1 MARNTSF
8 NRYDQD
14 TFRSYDEEPND
25 SEFVEYEPAPPMED
39 DYALPEEPMP
49 LFLSQGDEE
58 QPRQRRFGAGGD
70 VLQEKSLFWPRIF
83 KGSVVVAVLA
93 GIAFAV
99 LTVGNPLALF
109 ADAKASLPNA
119 GGDQT
124 GTVQAAAPQPATPTQ
139 SANAGP
145 TPVLPST
152 SGVRATPPTQQR
164 VTRDDIALALRSA
177 QPNQGQAQPDPAPPA
192 VVAAVTPVTA
202 PVTQAAPP
210 APVAQAAAPT
220 PARKIDADEL
230 AMLMSRAKG
239 LIAIGDIASARLLLE
254 RAADAQE
261 ATAALLLAQTYD
273 PAVLG
278 TQDMR
283 SITPDP
289 AMAREWYQKAARL
302 GSTDARQRLAQ
313 MQN

>member
-8 NRYDQD
+8 TPYDED
-14 TFRSYDEEPND
+14 RVGAYDEEPSDRD
-25 SEFVEYEPAPPMED
+25 SEFMAYGSAPSTAAED
-39 DYALPEEPMP
+39 YPFSEEPMP
-49 LFLSQGDEE
+49 LFLSGGDEE
-58 QPRQRRFGAGGD
+58 PRQRGFGTGGEGFD
-70 VLQEKSLFWPRIF
+70 DRAVVWPRVF
-83 KGSVVVAVLA
+83 KAAVVAA
-93 GIAFAV
+93 SAAAIAFAI

-119 GGDQT
+119 TADQS
-124 GTVQAAAPQPATPTQ
+124 GAAQTLNAQPTAATQ
-139 SANAGP
+139 LANAGP
-145 TPVLPST
+145 TPVLPS
-152 SGVRATPPTQQR
+152 SAGVRAAPSAPR
-164 VTRDDIALALRSA
+164 VTRDDIALALRAA
-177 QPNQGQAQPDPAPPA
+177 QQNQSQIQPDPAPPA
-192 VVAAVTPVTA
+192 AAA

-210 APVAQAAAPT
+210 T
-220 PARKIDADEL
+220 PARKLEADEL
-230 AMLMSRAKG
+230 AMLMTRAKG
-239 LIAIGDIASARLLLE
+239 MIAIGDIASARLLLE

-289 AMAREWYQKAARL
+289 AMARDWYQKAARL

>member
-8 NRYDQD
+8 TRYDQD

-39 DYALPEEPMP
+39 DYALPEDPMP
-49 LFLSQGDEE
+49 LFLSQGDEK
-58 QPRQRRFGAGGD
+58 PRQRRFGTGGD
-70 VLQEKSLFWPRIF
+70 VLQERSVVWPRIF
-83 KGSVVVAVLA
+83 KASVVAVAVA

-124 GTVQAAAPQPATPTQ
+124 GTVQTAAPQPAITTQ

-152 SGVRATPPTQQR
+152 AGVRTVPPTQQR

-177 QPNQGQAQPDPAPPA
+177 QQNQGQAQPDPAPPA
-192 VVAAVTPVTA
+192 AVTPVTTPVT
-202 PVTQAAPP
+202 PVTQAAP
-210 APVAQAAAPT
+210 PT

-239 LIAIGDIASARLLLE
+239 MIATGDIASARLLLE

>member
-1 MARNTSF
+1 MTRKTSF
-8 NRYDQD
+8 NPYDD
-14 TFRSYDEEPND
+14 ESVGAYDNEPSDPEFMAYRSSPSAEG
-25 SEFVEYEPAPPMED
+25 
-39 DYALPEEPMP
+39 DYPFSEEPMP

-58 QPRQRRFGAGGD
+58 PRQRRFGTGGD
-70 VLQEKSLFWPRIF
+70 VLQERGVVWPRIF
-83 KGSVVVAVLA
+83 KASLVAASVAA
-93 GIAFAV
+93 IGFAI

-109 ADAKASLPNA
+109 ADAKASLPNVTADQA
-119 GGDQT
+119 GSAQT
-124 GTVQAAAPQPATPTQ
+124 LTPQPAAATQ

-152 SGVRATPPTQQR
+152 AGVRAASPAPR

-177 QPNQGQAQPDPAPPA
+177 QQNQGQIQPDAAPPA
-192 VVAAVTPVTA
+192 AAAA
-202 PVTQAAPP
+202 PVTQAAP
-210 APVAQAAAPT
+210 AAPAT
-220 PARKIDADEL
+220 PARRLDADEL
-230 AMLMSRAKG
+230 AMLMTRAKG
-239 LIAIGDIASARLLLE
+239 MIAVGDIASARLLLE
-254 RAADAQE
+254 RAAEAQE
-261 ATAALLLAQTYD
+261 ASAALLLAQTYD

-289 AMAREWYQKAARL
+289 ALARDWYQKAARL

>member
-8 NRYDQD
+8 TRYDQD

-25 SEFVEYEPAPPMED
+25 SEFAEYESAPPMED
-39 DYALPEEPMP
+39 DYALPEDPMP

-58 QPRQRRFGAGGD
+58 PRQRRFGTGGD
-70 VLQEKSLFWPRIF
+70 VLQDRAVVWPRVF
-83 KGSVVVAVLA
+83 KASMVAA
-93 GIAFAV
+93 SAAAIAFAI
-99 LTVGNPLALF
+99 LMVGNPLALF
-109 ADAKASLPNA
+109 ADAKASLPNVTADQA
-119 GGDQT
+119 GA
-124 GTVQAAAPQPATPTQ
+124 VQGLTSQPAVATQ

-152 SGVRATPPTQQR
+152 AGVRAAPSPAPR

-177 QPNQGQAQPDPAPPA
+177 QGQVQPDPAPPA
-192 VVAAVTPVTA
+192 AAA

-210 APVAQAAAPT
+210 P
-220 PARKIDADEL
+220 PARKLDADEL
-230 AMLMSRAKG
+230 AMLMTRAKG
-239 LIAIGDIASARLLLE
+239 MIAVGDIASARLLLE

-261 ATAALLLAQTYD
+261 ATAALMLAQTYD

-278 TQDMR
+278 SQDMR

-289 AMAREWYQKAARL
+289 AMARDWYQKAARL